1 MRSVAIV
8 LACGLAASASAAGV
22 APVQAPVGEM
32 VEGIAC
38 ASDPTQ
44 TYTLYLPPS
53 FDAAKRW
60 PVLLIFDPRGRSV
73 LAAELFRDAADTYG
87 WILVSSD
94 NTRSDGPME
103 PNVVALRA
111 LWPEVH
117 TRLPAE
123 PDRIYTAG
131 FSGGAA
137 VAYVLSRSTR
147 EVAGIIACG
156 GRFLPDDLKG
166 NDVPIFSIAGDTDFN
181 YHEMHDVDAF
191 LAEQGNPHRLVI
203 FEGPHS
209 WMPPSLARE
218 AVGWFELLA
227 MTRGLRPADNELVAS
242 LYADDLASARALE
255 TEEQLIAAA
264 RRYREMTA
272 TYAGLHDTAAA
283 QKAADRLEKSAE
295 LKQQA
300 KDLKR
305 WNAYEQNYFENMNR
319 QFYRLRNAEIAPPA
333 AGVARDLRIDELKRR
348 AGGSGIEGVTAQRAL
363 NALSSGLNFYLAR
376 DLTAAGQYDR
386 LVVCLELGLQVQGD
400 SAVGWYNLACARALM
415 GREDAAVAALE
426 RALELGFDR
435 DELLATDPDLDTL
448 RGRDDFK
455 ALLATRASAN

>member
-1 MRSVAIV
+1 
-8 LACGLAASASAAGV
+8 
-22 APVQAPVGEM
+22 
-32 VEGIAC
+32 
-38 ASDPTQ
+38 
-44 TYTLYLPPS
+44 
-53 FDAAKRW
+53 
-60 PVLLIFDPRGRSV
+60 
-73 LAAELFRDAADTYG
+73 
-87 WILVSSD
+87 
-94 NTRSDGPME
+94 
-103 PNVVALRA
+103 
-111 LWPEVH
+111 
-117 TRLPAE
+117 
-123 PDRIYTAG
+123 
-131 FSGGAA
+131 
-137 VAYVLSRSTR
+137 
-147 EVAGIIACG
+147 
-156 GRFLPDDLKG
+156 
-166 NDVPIFSIAGDTDFN
+166 
-181 YHEMHDVDAF
+181 
-191 LAEQGNPHRLVI
+191 
-203 FEGPHS
+203 
-209 WMPPSLARE
+209 MPPSLGSE

-227 MTRGLRPADNELVAS
+227 MKSGARTLDPQMVAA
-242 LYADDLASARALE
+242 LFVENHETAQALE
-255 TEEQLIAAA
+255 SEGQLIAAA
-264 RRYREMTA
+264 RCYREMTS
-272 TYAGLHDTAAA
+272 TYEGLYDTSAA
-283 QKAADRLEKSAE
+283 QKAADRLEKSAQ

-400 SAVGWYNLACARALM
+400 SAVGWYNLACARALV
-415 GREDAAVAALE
+415 GREDAAVTALE

>member
-1 MRSVAIV
+1 M
-8 LACGLAASASAAGV
+8 AAPASAAGV
-22 APVQAPVGEM
+22 EPVQAPAGEM
-32 VEGIAC
+32 VEGVAC
-38 ASDPTQ
+38 ASDPSQ
-44 TYTLYLPPS
+44 TYTLYLPRG
-53 FDAAKRW
+53 FDAARRW

-73 LAAELFRDAADTYG
+73 LAAELFRDAADAYG

-117 TRLPAE
+117 ARLPAQ

-166 NDVPIFSIAGDTDFN
+166 NPVPVFSIAGDTDFN
-181 YHEMHDVDAF
+181 YHEMHEVDAF

-203 FEGPHS
+203 FKGPHA
-209 WMPPSLARE
+209 WMPPALASE
-218 AVGWFELLA
+218 AVGWLELLA
-227 MTRGLRPADNELVAS
+227 MTRGLRPVNEELVAS
-242 LYADDLASARALE
+242 LYERDLESAQTAEAEGRV
-255 TEEQLIAAA
+255 IAAA

-272 TYAGLHDTAAA
+272 TYEGLHDASEAKAAA
-283 QKAADRLEKSAE
+283 GRLEGSPEFKR
-295 LKQQA
+295 QA

-305 WNAYEQNYFENMNR
+305 WNAFERDSVESMNR
-319 QFYRLRNAEIAPPA
+319 HFYELRNAEIAPPVA
-333 AGVARDLRIDELKRR
+333 RMARDLRIDELKSR
-348 AGGSGIEGVTAQRAL
+348 AGKPGFEGVTAQRAL
-363 NALSSGLNFYLAR
+363 NGLSSGLNFYLAR

-386 LVVCLELGLQVQGD
+386 LVVCLELGLQIQED
-400 SAVGWYNLACARALM
+400 FAVGWYNLACARARL
-415 GREDAAVAALE
+415 GREDAAVAALDQ
-426 RALELGFDR
+426 ALELGFDR
-435 DELLATDPDLDTL
+435 EDLLATDPDLDTL
-448 RGRDDFK
+448 RDRDDFK
-455 ALLATRASAN
+455 ALLAARTSAN

>member
-1 MRSVAIV
+1 
-8 LACGLAASASAAGV
+8 
-22 APVQAPVGEM
+22 
-32 VEGIAC
+32 
-38 ASDPTQ
+38 
-44 TYTLYLPPS
+44 
-53 FDAAKRW
+53 
-60 PVLLIFDPRGRSV
+60 
-73 LAAELFRDAADTYG
+73 
-87 WILVSSD
+87 
-94 NTRSDGPME
+94 ME

-156 GRFLPDDLKG
+156 GRFLPDALKG

-181 YHEMHDVDAF
+181 YHEMHEVDSF

-209 WMPPSLARE
+209 WMPPSLASE

-227 MTRGLRPADNELVAS
+227 MTRGLRPPDKDLVAS
-242 LYADDLASARALE
+242 LFENDLASAQTAE
-255 TEEQLIAAA
+255 AEGHLIAAA

-283 QKAADRLEKSAE
+283 HKAADRLEKSAE
-295 LKQQA
+295 LKQQV
-300 KDLKR
+300 KELKR

-333 AGVARDLRIDELKRR
+333 AGVARELRIDDLKRR
-348 AGGSGIEGVTAQRAL
+348 AGKPGIEGVTARRAL
-363 NALSSGLNFYLAR
+363 NALSSWLNFYLAR

-386 LVVCLELGLQVQGD
+386 LVVCLELGLQVQKD
-400 SAVGWYNLACARALM
+400 FAVGWYNLACARALL

-435 DELLATDPDLDTL
+435 DELIATDPDLDTL
-448 RGRDDFK
+448 RDRDDFK
-455 ALLATRASAN
+455 ALLAALASAN

>member
-1 MRSVAIV
+1 MRKAAFALV
-8 LACGLAASASAAGV
+8 LGLAASGSAAEV
-22 APVQAPVGEM
+22 VPVQAPVGEM

-44 TYTLYLPPS
+44 SYTLYLPQG
-53 FDAAKRW
+53 FDASRHW

-73 LAAELFRDAADTYG
+73 LAAELFREAADTYG

-117 TRLPAE
+117 TRLPAQ

-137 VAYVLSRSTR
+137 IAYVLSRSTQ

-156 GRFLPDDLKG
+156 GRFLADDLKD
-166 NDVPIFSIAGDTDFN
+166 NPVPIFSVAGDTDFN
-181 YHEMHDVDAF
+181 YHEMHEVDAL

-203 FEGPHS
+203 FDGPHS
-209 WMPPSLARE
+209 WMPASLATE

-227 MTRGLRPADNELVAS
+227 MTGGLRPVDNELVAS
-242 LYADDLASARALE
+242 LYADDLASAQALE
-255 TEEQLIAAA
+255 SDGQLIAAA
-264 RRYREMTA
+264 RRYSEMTT
-272 TYAGLHDTAAA
+272 TYAGLHDASAADAAA
-283 QKAADRLEKSAE
+283 ARLEGSPEFKR
-295 LKQQA
+295 QA

-305 WNAYEQNYFENMNR
+305 WNAFERDYFDSMNR
-319 QFYRLRNAEIAPPA
+319 HFYRLRNAEIPPPSA
-333 AGVARDLRIDELKRR
+333 RLARDLRIDELKRR
-348 AGGSGIEGVTAQRAL
+348 ALEPGFEGITAQRVL
-363 NALSSGLNFYLAR
+363 NGLSSGLNFYLAR

-386 LVVCLELGLQVQGD
+386 LVVCLELGLQVQED
-400 SAVGWYNLACARALM
+400 NIVGWYNLACARARL

-426 RALELGFDR
+426 RALKLGFDR

-448 RGRDDFK
+448 RDRDDFK
-455 ALLATRASAN
+455 ALLAGRTSAK